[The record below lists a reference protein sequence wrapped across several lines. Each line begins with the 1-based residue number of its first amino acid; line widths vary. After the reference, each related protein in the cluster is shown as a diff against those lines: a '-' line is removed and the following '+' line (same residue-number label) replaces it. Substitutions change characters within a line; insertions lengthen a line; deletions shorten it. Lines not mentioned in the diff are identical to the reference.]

1 MRTFLRIS
9 YLEHTTNDWV
19 RSNINFLVG
28 PQEPLLVTVK
38 RRKLGWFGHATRHD
52 SLSKTILQGNLEGGR
67 RRGRQRKCW
76 MDNINE
82 WTYLPMPELLKRA
95 SCRKDWKRISAE
107 SSLTS
112 LDDPIGKG
120 TELN

>member
-1 MRTFLRIS
+1 
-9 YLEHTTNDWV
+9 
-19 RSNINFLVG
+19 
-28 PQEPLLVTVK
+28 
-38 RRKLGWFGHATRHD
+38 
-52 SLSKTILQGNLEGGR
+52 
-67 RRGRQRKCW
+67 
-76 MDNINE
+76 MDNDKE